1 MKKQL
6 LIKKGKIKLKR
17 NHSHVNVLTSKN
29 ESLAIIYYITKNG
42 LYTYNNMLFSTL
54 AMKKINQYHNNE
66 TNNDNWIMIVQ
77 ILIKTLNYSVMDSWL
92 EVKEQIEVKNA
103 CIEKG
108 NFYLL
113 IKINKN

>member
-1 MKKQL
+1 
-6 LIKKGKIKLKR
+6 
-17 NHSHVNVLTSKN
+17 
-29 ESLAIIYYITKNG
+29 
-42 LYTYNNMLFSTL
+42 
-54 AMKKINQYHNNE
+54 
-66 TNNDNWIMIVQ
+66 
-77 ILIKTLNYSVMDSWL
+77 MDSWL